1 MIAFLCVASAGFEI
15 FIKTSYNSEVYKPY
29 FDLYMTLWPSLW
41 TPGEALRTQKI
52 LLPLILSFVLFALD
66 ATFDRLPENP
76 QDPLKVL
83 NNITDKQ
90 DELIKKAIDIL
101 EKVRLE
107 VRNEPAT
114 DAQDIPYRSEIEAL

>member
-1 MIAFLCVASAGFEI
+1 
-15 FIKTSYNSEVYKPY
+15 
-29 FDLYMTLWPSLW
+29 
-41 TPGEALRTQKI
+41 
-52 LLPLILSFVLFALD
+52 
-66 ATFDRLPENP
+66 
-76 QDPLKVL
+76 VL

-114 DAQDIPYRSEIEAL
+114 DAQDIPCRSEIEAL

>member
-15 FIKTSYNSEVYKPY
+15 FLKISYNNKNYKPY
-29 FDLYMTLWPSLW
+29 FDLYLGLWPNLW

-52 LLPLILSFVLFALD
+52 LIPILLSIVLFLLD
-66 ATFDRLPENP
+66 VTFDRLPENP

-90 DELIKKAIDIL
+90 DDLIKKGLDIL
-101 EKVRLE
+101 ERVR
-107 VRNEPAT
+107 
-114 DAQDIPYRSEIEAL
+114 

>member
-1 MIAFLCVASAGFEI
+1 LAKPLDTRWS
-15 FIKTSYNSEVYKPY
+15 SENPEDSTP
-29 FDLYMTLWPSLW
+29 FD
-41 TPGEALRTQKI
+41 
-52 LLPLILSFVLFALD
+52 PLFVLFALD

-114 DAQDIPYRSEIEAL
+114 DAQDIPCRSEIEAL